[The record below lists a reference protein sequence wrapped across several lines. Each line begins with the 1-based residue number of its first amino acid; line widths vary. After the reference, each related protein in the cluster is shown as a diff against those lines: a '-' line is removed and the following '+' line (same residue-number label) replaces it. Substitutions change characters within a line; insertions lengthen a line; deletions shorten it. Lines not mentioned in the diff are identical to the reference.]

1 MSKICVYTSISLRNC
16 CRSFYNI
23 QRNFVKITVLHL
35 QFGSEIKLFKTF
47 VVRVTLCGYLANNIT
62 TRILHYQLLEYLHS
76 TRSLYHKFV
85 LLRAQLLFTAAFY
98 TFENAGIKH
107 NLAWKKSCQKVTLE
121 YAQWKIW
128 SHVKRHTSSPARNSS
143 VHMTQQVFWRRKSI
157 LRWSENPSA

>member
-1 MSKICVYTSISLRNC
+1 MSKNCVHSSISLRNR

-23 QRNFVKITVLHL
+23 QRIFAKITVLYV
-35 QFGSEIKLFKTF
+35 QFGPKIKLFKPF
-47 VVRVTLCGYLANNIT
+47 FVRVIFCGCLANIKT
-62 TRILHYQLLEYLHS
+62 TWILHYQLPECLHS

-128 SHVKRHTSSPARNSS
+128 SCD
-143 VHMTQQVFWRRKSI
+143 QFWSCYTGPELFKT
-157 LRWSENPSA
+157 LP